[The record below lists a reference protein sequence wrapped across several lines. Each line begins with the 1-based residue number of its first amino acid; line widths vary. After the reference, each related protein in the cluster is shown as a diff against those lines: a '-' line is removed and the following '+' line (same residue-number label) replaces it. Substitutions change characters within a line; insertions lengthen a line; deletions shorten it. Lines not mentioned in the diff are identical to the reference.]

1 MARTKDSQEGFSV
14 RRGAFEK
21 MVKGAMETLPQELKD
36 QLENVAFIVEDEP
49 SDLPDEWEED
59 DQDLLGLYHGVSRKN
74 RGFWY
79 GNALPDRIL
88 IYRRPLERISN
99 SLLELEEHIRQTVI
113 HEVGHYFGF
122 DEEELEELEEEV
134 NQSRK
139 AKS

>member
-1 MARTKDSQEGFSV
+1 MARTKSSREGFSV
-14 RRGAFEK
+14 GRRDFEK
-21 MVKGAMETLPQELKD
+21 MVKRAMETLPQDLKD

-79 GNALPDRIL
+79 GNTLPDRIL
-88 IYRRPLERISN
+88 IYQRPLERISTN
-99 SLLELEEHIRQTVI
+99 LPELEENIRQTVV

-122 DEEELEELEEEV
+122 DEEELQELEKEV
-134 NQSRK
+134 NQSK
-139 AKS
+139 KD

>member
-1 MARTKDSQEGFSV
+1 MPRTKGPREGFPV
-14 RRGAFEK
+14 KRRVFEK
-21 MVKGAMETLPQELKD
+21 MVKEAMETLPGELKE

-49 SDLPDEWEED
+49 SDFPDEWEED

-88 IYRRPLERISN
+88 IYQRPLERIST
-99 SLLELEEHIRQTVI
+99 SLEELEENVRQTVV

-122 DEEELEELEEEV
+122 DEEELQDLEEEV
-134 NQSRK
+134 NQSRTEK
-139 AKS
+139 G